1 MKYFDIEDESFYENA
16 SDHGGLI
23 SGILF
28 LAANL
33 VLIGVFWM
41 RTKNKKGNESYSS
54 IDSINNSLSSDNDK
68 DSKKVSFLNN
78 SN

>member
-1 MKYFDIEDESFYENA
+1 MKYFDIEDESFYENG

-28 LAANL
+28 LVANL
-33 VLIGVFWM
+33 VLIVVFWM
-41 RTKNKKGNESYSS
+41 RTKNKKGNESYSDS
-54 IDSINNSLSSDNDK
+54 DSINNSLSSDNDK